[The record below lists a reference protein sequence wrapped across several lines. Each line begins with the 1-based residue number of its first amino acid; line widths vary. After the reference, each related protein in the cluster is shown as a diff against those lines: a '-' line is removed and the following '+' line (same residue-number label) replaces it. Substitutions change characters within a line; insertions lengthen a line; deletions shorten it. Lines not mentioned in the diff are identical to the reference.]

1 MFEMS
6 VTTVV
11 LVIAILFVFR
21 SNIKQLN
28 QAVPK
33 IAGSL
38 INPAVRAA
46 THVDH
51 VVATNCNEALEELID
66 RNLVIKERLDV
77 KGIKSLEDV
86 DKLIK
91 FMS

>member
-77 KGIKSLEDV
+77 KGIKSLEDA